1 MHRLFPAGEE
11 ALACRVS
18 LRCHV
23 DSALL
28 RSVSLIETALQC
40 ETVAENPRCQV
51 PAWGLGDCR
60 IRQTYSRRD
69 VLGCSREIREKNGS
83 TTSKK
88 KTVTTP
94 TFIPRV
100 LDDSRTLRSK
110 KPHPASAFGVRTK
123 KHQEPLDKTGSF
135 RDVAPDGVTRFVC
148 QNSLG
153 NALVAFREPGLP
165 FSASYGTPRRAFPT
179 ERYETPK
186 LFFGRSQ
193 VTVRPLQPESDH
205 SPVKSWAGH
214 AQEPRRGSVAL
225 RPANGPFDQL
235 CTTPG
240 EKLVQHDRFLGLARP
255 GRGGR
260 RKMDFL
266 GQVGQRDLRPSARW
280 CAMATMAASS
290 SRLPGHG

>member
-1 MHRLFPAGEE
+1 MESKELRLHRLFPAGEE

-135 RDVAPDGVTRFVC
+135 RDVAPGVAARV
-148 QNSLG
+148 
-153 NALVAFREPGLP
+153 
-165 FSASYGTPRRAFPT
+165 
-179 ERYETPK
+179 
-186 LFFGRSQ
+186 
-193 VTVRPLQPESDH
+193 
-205 SPVKSWAGH
+205 
-214 AQEPRRGSVAL
+214 
-225 RPANGPFDQL
+225 
-235 CTTPG
+235 
-240 EKLVQHDRFLGLARP
+240 GLA
-255 GRGGR
+255 GLLAQG
-260 RKMDFL
+260 
-266 GQVGQRDLRPSARW
+266 VV
-280 CAMATMAASS
+280 TAS
-290 SRLPGHG
+290 RE

>member
-1 MHRLFPAGEE
+1 LHRLFPAGEE

-135 RDVAPDGVTRFVC
+135 RDVAPKGRQC
-148 QNSLG
+148 HPPSLFDQATG
-153 NALVAFREPGLP
+153 RQP
-165 FSASYGTPRRAFPT
+165 FSESSPPSRVPFRPAPISHSRVPSAYAGGVACWVLAAAAWLALARSHRRVGRNRCWTAGPPLPGDARRTSRTPPGHVPWPARGTPCRRA
-179 ERYETPK
+179 
-186 LFFGRSQ
+186 
-193 VTVRPLQPESDH
+193 
-205 SPVKSWAGH
+205 
-214 AQEPRRGSVAL
+214 
-225 RPANGPFDQL
+225 
-235 CTTPG
+235 
-240 EKLVQHDRFLGLARP
+240 
-255 GRGGR
+255 
-260 RKMDFL
+260 
-266 GQVGQRDLRPSARW
+266 
-280 CAMATMAASS
+280 
-290 SRLPGHG
+290 

>member
-1 MHRLFPAGEE
+1 M
-11 ALACRVS
+11 
-18 LRCHV
+18 

-110 KPHPASAFGVRTK
+110 KPHPASTFGVRTK

-135 RDVAPDGVTRFVC
+135 RDVAPAGKPVARTGKRVARTGKPVAPDPPPVYGGGVMVVMPHVTSSGAI
-148 QNSLG
+148 ND
-153 NALVAFREPGLP
+153 A
-165 FSASYGTPRRAFPT
+165 YTP
-179 ERYETPK
+179 
-186 LFFGRSQ
+186 
-193 VTVRPLQPESDH
+193 
-205 SPVKSWAGH
+205 
-214 AQEPRRGSVAL
+214 
-225 RPANGPFDQL
+225 
-235 CTTPG
+235 
-240 EKLVQHDRFLGLARP
+240 
-255 GRGGR
+255 
-260 RKMDFL
+260 
-266 GQVGQRDLRPSARW
+266 
-280 CAMATMAASS
+280 
-290 SRLPGHG
+290 